1 MNLALLLSSLGLG
14 LRHGVD
20 WDHIAA
26 ITDITGTEQ
35 EKRRAAFLAM
45 LYALGHGAA
54 VMALGAAAI
63 IAGERLPSWIDPVM
77 ERVVGAT
84 LLLLAALLVRSL
96 FRGDAPRVSRGVML
110 FRALS
115 VARDRFR
122 RAKRVEVEHEH
133 DHGHDAGHPHAHGD
147 ATEQLAPV
155 ITGHK
160 HAHVHAVDVT
170 TYSSGGA
177 VAVGML
183 HGVGAETGTQALVLV
198 SAAGVASTAAGVAV
212 LGAFVVGIVTTTAL
226 IALGTALG
234 WKLLSGRGRAYT
246 YLTIG
251 TAVASGVVGLMFV
264 SGHSGT
270 LPGILG
276 G

>member
-1 MNLALLLSSLGLG
+1 MGLG
-14 LRHGVD
+14 GV
-20 WDHIAA
+20 
-26 ITDITGTEQ
+26 
-35 EKRRAAFLAM
+35 
-45 LYALGHGAA
+45 
-54 VMALGAAAI
+54 AI
-63 IAGERLPSWIDPVM
+63 IAGERLPNWIDPVM

-84 LLLLAALLVRSL
+84 LLLLAVLLVHSL
-96 FRGDAPRVSRGVML
+96 RRGDTTRVSRGVLL
-110 FRALS
+110 FGALAA
-115 VARDRFR
+115 ARDRLR
-122 RAKRVEVEHEH
+122 RSARVEVRHAHAHCHDRRHEH
-133 DHGHDAGHPHAHGD
+133 GHAHID
-147 ATEQLAPV
+147 ALEETHAPV
-155 ITGHK
+155 ITAHK

-170 TYSSGGA
+170 SYSSRGA
-177 VAVGML
+177 VAVGLL

-212 LGAFVVGIVTTTAL
+212 LGAFVIGIVATTAL

-251 TAVASGVVGLMFV
+251 TAVASAAVGLMYV
-264 SGHSGT
+264 SGQSGT